1 MALINCPDCGREV
14 SDRATSCIH
23 CGAPLNEK
31 SELIVKLKDFGYVYP
46 FYMKPYDIIGLFDE
60 NDNKIVSL
68 RQSETKKIPVNRD
81 MYVSAYFLLFNGKK
95 ASLFGLG
102 KKTAAKPFKIC
113 AGKTTRLQISAVKTK
128 LLNYIAVSEVDMID
142 SE

>member
-31 SELIVKLKDFGYVYP
+31 SELIVKLIDFGYVYP
-46 FYMKPYDIIGLFDE
+46 LFAKPYDLIGLFDE

-81 MYVSAYFLLFNGKK
+81 MYVTAYHLQDNGKK
-95 ASLFGLG
+95 ASFLGLG
-102 KKTAAKPFKIC
+102 KKTASKPFKIC
-113 AGKTTRLQISAVKTK
+113 AGKTTRLQISVVKTA
-128 LLNYIAVSEVDMID
+128 LANHIAVSEVDMID